1 MFKMKVERIFSGEIS
16 VEKLLKELLVTQIDN
31 LIKAASTNDD
41 NLSQNP
47 KGSEE

>member
-1 MFKMKVERIFSGEIS
+1 MFKMKVERIFSGEIR
-16 VEKLLKELLVTQIDN
+16 VEKILKELLVTQIDN
-31 LIKAASTNDD
+31 LIKSQSTND